1 MAERLEHFCEESAW
15 NAACSMGGMQRE
27 DTPPSTRGRSAG
39 SQAIE
44 SLFSQ
49 DLEVDVTEHSQA
61 NFYASLEDKQPRGV
75 FVATW
80 LTPAIG
86 SKVRVTL
93 TLADI
98 EEFEFEGTVEWTRD
112 TLRST
117 TWPGVGVRFPAIPS
131 DVRAAVRRFAEQR
144 GPLLFEA

>member
-1 MAERLEHFCEESAW
+1 
-15 NAACSMGGMQRE
+15 MQRE
-27 DTPPSTRGRSAG
+27 DASPSNRDVTTGA
-39 SQAIE
+39 QAIE
-44 SLFSQ
+44 SLFTQ

-80 LTPAIG
+80 LTPSIG

-93 TLADI
+93 TLAGI
-98 EEFEFEGTVEWTRD
+98 EEFEFEGTVDWTRD

-131 DVRAAVRRFAEQR
+131 DVRAAVRRFSELR
-144 GPLLFEA
+144 GPLLFDA